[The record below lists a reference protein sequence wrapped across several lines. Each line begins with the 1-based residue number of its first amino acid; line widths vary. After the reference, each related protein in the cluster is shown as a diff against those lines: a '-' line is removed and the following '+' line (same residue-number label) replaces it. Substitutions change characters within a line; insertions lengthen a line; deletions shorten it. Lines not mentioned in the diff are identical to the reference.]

1 MINPIEHARTKD
13 ESSKYKVEPYVIAAD
28 VYGQGNLAGR
38 GGWTWYTGSSSWM
51 YIAGIKYILGLN
63 IENGYLKIE
72 PHIPQN
78 WDNYEIKYKYKN
90 SVINIKV
97 IRGNIILGLN
107 KNSEKTGENT
117 ANITSISNT
126 TIVKQMICNGE
137 EIPEKQI
144 KIGENGVY
152 NIEVII

>member
-1 MINPIEHARTKD
+1 
-13 ESSKYKVEPYVIAAD
+13 
-28 VYGQGNLAGR
+28 
-38 GGWTWYTGSSSWM
+38 M
-51 YIAGIKYILGLN
+51 YIAGIKYILGLI

-90 SVINIKV
+90 SVLNIKV
-97 IRGNIILGLN
+97 ARGNIILGLN

-137 EIPEKQI
+137 EIAEKQI